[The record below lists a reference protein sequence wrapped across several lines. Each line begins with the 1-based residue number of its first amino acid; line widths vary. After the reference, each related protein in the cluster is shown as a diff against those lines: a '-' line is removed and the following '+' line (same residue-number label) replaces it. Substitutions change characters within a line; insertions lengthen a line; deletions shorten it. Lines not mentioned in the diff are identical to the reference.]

1 MNTKETTEMLREV
14 LQGVSVNQLN
24 IVTGDHAHV
33 SYEAAQ
39 KEPELSEEQNNTL
52 ARLKPIFYGNEEE
65 ARAFLVRVQD
75 MKAVQITTLVNT
87 LVSER
92 KISEMS
98 RHRDL
103 YTVLND
109 CGIYDKSESNWNQ
122 QVK

>member
-33 SYEAAQ
+33 SYEAAPKAQ
-39 KEPELSEEQNNTL
+39 ELSEEQNNTL

-92 KISEMS
+92 KISEIS

-103 YTVLND
+103 YTVLSD

>member
-33 SYEAAQ
+33 SYEAVPKAH
-39 KEPELSEEQNNTL
+39 ELSEDQNNTL

>member
-14 LQGVSVNQLN
+14 LQGIHANQVNIL
-24 IVTGDHAHV
+24 TGDNAHV
-33 SYEAAQ
+33 SYESAAKTALTEDQ
-39 KEPELSEEQNNTL
+39 KNTV

-65 ARAFLVRVQD
+65 ARAFLLRVQD

-87 LVSER
+87 LVSEK
-92 KISEMS
+92 KISELS

-103 YTVLND
+103 YTVLNE

-122 QVK
+122 QVR